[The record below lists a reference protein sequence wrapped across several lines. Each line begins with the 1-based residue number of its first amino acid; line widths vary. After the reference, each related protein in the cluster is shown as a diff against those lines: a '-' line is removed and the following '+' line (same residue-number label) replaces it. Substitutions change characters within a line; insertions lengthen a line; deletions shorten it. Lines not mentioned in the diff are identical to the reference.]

1 MIEET
6 KEKLIEKSKENKIY
20 NDNLIE
26 IKKHYGIDFE
36 LNYLEDE
43 QIKTIRFSNLKYKN
57 IFTNATLTYDNSTN
71 KFNNIMYE
79 FTNEKLIN
87 DLNHREMIS
96 DLSKQYK
103 LDIVVKEIN
112 KINFI
117 YRDKLEQIESKYLKM
132 KDNISQKSHQLQ
144 IVKNT
149 EN

>member
-1 MIEET
+1 
-6 KEKLIEKSKENKIY
+6 
-20 NDNLIE
+20 
-26 IKKHYGIDFE
+26 
-36 LNYLEDE
+36 
-43 QIKTIRFSNLKYKN
+43 
-57 IFTNATLTYDNSTN
+57 
-71 KFNNIMYE
+71 MYE
-79 FTNEKLIN
+79 FTDEKLIN

-117 YRDKLEQIESKYLKM
+117 YRDKLEQIERKYLKM

-144 IVKNT
+144 MVKNT

>member
-1 MIEET
+1 MEKT
-6 KEKLIEKSKENKIY
+6 KDKLIEKSEETETY
-20 NDNLIE
+20 NRQLTE

-36 LNYLEDE
+36 LNHLEDT

-57 IFTNATLTYDNSTN
+57 CFTNATLTYDNSTN
-71 KFNNIMYE
+71 KFNNITYE
-79 FTNEKLIN
+79 FTDEKLIN
-87 DLNHREMIS
+87 NLNRREMIS

-112 KINFI
+112 KVNFI

-132 KDNISQKSHQLQ
+132 KDNISQNERQLQ
-144 IVKNT
+144 MVKNT